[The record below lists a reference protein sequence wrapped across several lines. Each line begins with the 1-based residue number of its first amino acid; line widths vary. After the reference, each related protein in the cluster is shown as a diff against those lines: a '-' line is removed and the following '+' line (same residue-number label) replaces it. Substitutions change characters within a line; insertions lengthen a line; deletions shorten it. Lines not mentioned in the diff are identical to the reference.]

1 MITLMISQLPVTTLE
16 NETGKAIIN
25 WLKQNNMLVNP
36 KKVQVLFLSRK
47 NGIYYI
53 ICEFEH

>member
-25 WLKQNNMLVNP
+25 WLKQNN
-36 KKVQVLFLSRK
+36 
-47 NGIYYI
+47 I
-53 ICEFEH
+53 

>member
-1 MITLMISQLPVTTLE
+1 MISQLPITTLE

-25 WLKQNNMLVNP
+25 WLKQSNMLVNP

-47 NGIYYI
+47 KGIYYI

>member
-1 MITLMISQLPVTTLE
+1 MITLVISQLPVTTLE